1 MKSVVR
7 AFLFNPEWS
16 ILLVQHKNNTPWVLP
31 GGHVEIW
38 ESLHTA
44 MIRELSEEFLLEARF
59 FEIDRE
65 EMLHHKG
72 KRLTHHPLPISIYDL
87 EYKNAEWVDKSR
99 TEYVFLMETDGHIWK
114 IQNEEIYAYKWF
126 EVDEILTMKPNIE
139 TWDFIIEMLEKIVWE
154 DDEIEE

>member
-7 AFLFNPEWS
+7 AFVFNPEGQ
-16 ILLVQHKNNTPWVLP
+16 ILMTKHSADAPWVLP
-31 GGHVEIW
+31 GGHVESG
-38 ESLHTA
+38 ESIHEA
-44 MIRELSEEFLLEARF
+44 MIRELREEFSLEAQF
-59 FEIDRE
+59 FEMDRDE
-65 EMLHHKG
+65 ILRHKG
-72 KRLTHHPLPISIYDL
+72 RKLTHHPLPISIYDL

-114 IQNEEIYAYKWF
+114 VQNEEIFAYKWF
-126 EVDEILTMKPNIE
+126 EVDEILMMKPNIE